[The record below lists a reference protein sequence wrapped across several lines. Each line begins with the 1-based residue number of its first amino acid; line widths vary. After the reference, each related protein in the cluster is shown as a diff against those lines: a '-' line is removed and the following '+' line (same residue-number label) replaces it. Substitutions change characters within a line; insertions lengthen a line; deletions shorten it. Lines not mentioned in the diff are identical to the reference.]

1 VISNSQLFS
10 HKSCALS
17 AQAGVGM
24 VEILITLFILSIGML
39 GVASLQ
45 FVSAFANADAL
56 NRSQSVMVVQQF
68 GERLRVNA
76 VKSATGDGLIV
87 DNAYFNA
94 NLYNFN
100 NLACA
105 GGGSAFECF
114 CLGLPLAIP
123 NCRANECSAAEFAAY
138 DAYELSCSATS
149 SNPAASIGLSCT
161 DNNLLDAD
169 SCSVGSRHRIIL
181 TWPVESW
188 QNNNRILNPI
198 CNVGAAEP
206 KDCVALDVT
215 I

>member
-1 VISNSQLFS
+1 MISSRQIFNPKPCPLDG
-10 HKSCALS
+10 
-17 AQAGVGM
+17 QAGVGM

-45 FVSAFANADAL
+45 FVSAFANSDAL

-68 GERLRVNA
+68 SERLRANA
-76 VKSATGDGLIV
+76 VKSVTGDGLIV

-94 NLYNFN
+94 NFYNFA

-114 CLGLPLAIP
+114 CLEIPAAIP
-123 NCRANECSAAEFAAY
+123 DCQANECTAVEFATY

-149 SNPAASIGLSCT
+149 SNPAATIGLSCT

-188 QNNNRILNPI
+188 QNNNRVLNAV
-198 CNVGAAEP
+198 CNAGAAEP
-206 KDCVALDVT
+206 QDCVVLDVT
-215 I
+215 L